1 LVLQASGFIDR
12 SAFDFSA
19 QVYIGRG
26 GFGTVVRVP
35 FRCDMRMEHVV
46 IFMLHLFVSMFQY
59 LNVFDRSDTGALV
72 AIKELRVDRLSAR
85 DRRAFDD
92 ECRLVTLLQHPAIV
106 DCYGIMLPDAAS
118 ASSLSSSSNS
128 SSAPALVMEYMAG
141 GSLRAALHASLL
153 SSSATSTSAASSKC
167 TSPLTWPQRMRIAAD
182 VAAGVAYLHEE
193 GVIHR
198 DLKSANVLLD
208 DSTMPRA
215 KVADFG
221 LARRRFFGS
230 DSAIRSGPST
240 SLLVTTNAACQTKS
254 GIAPPL
260 IAAAAVVPA
269 ARRSMAGTPHY
280 TPPEIYEASVC

>member
-1 LVLQASGFIDR
+1 MRNENGRCCDLYA
-12 SAFDFSA
+12 AFVCLNFS
-19 QVYIGRG
+19 VSK
-26 GFGTVVRVP
+26 
-35 FRCDMRMEHVV
+35 
-46 IFMLHLFVSMFQY
+46 FV
-59 LNVFDRSDTGALV
+59 DRSDTGALV

-118 ASSLSSSSNS
+118 ASSSSSSNS
-128 SSAPALVMEYMAG
+128 LSAPALVMEYMAG
-141 GSLRAALHASLL
+141 GSLRAALHASLVS
-153 SSSATSTSAASSKC
+153 SSSASSSAAASSKC
-167 TSPLTWPQRMRIAAD
+167 SRPLTWPQRMRIAAD

-230 DSAIRSGPST
+230 DLAIRSGPST
-240 SLLVTTNAACQTKS
+240 SLLVPTNAACQIKS
-254 GIAPPL
+254 GLAPSL
-260 IAAAAVVPA
+260 ASAAAVVPA
-269 ARRSMAGTPHY
+269 ARRLMAGTPHY